1 MVVLKK
7 IKAST
12 LMETLVATV
21 LIIVVFMVASMIL
34 NNLFYNS
41 LKNNTTD
48 VDAYLNE
55 LQYLYANDKL
65 TLPFVEDYE
74 DWSISVTSYKAD
86 QTTIV
91 EFEAININTNTTL
104 LKQVNEINQ

>member
-1 MVVLKK
+1 MVILKK

-12 LMETLVATV
+12 LMETLIATV
-21 LIIVVFMVASMIL
+21 LIIVVFMVASMVL

-41 LKNNTTD
+41 IKNNTTD

-55 LQYLYANDKL
+55 LQYLYHNDKL
-65 TLPFVEDYE
+65 ILPFSEDYE
-74 DWSISVTSYKAD
+74 DWNISVSFYKTD

-91 EFEAININTNTTL
+91 EFEAINTNTNTTL
-104 LKQVNEINQ
+104 SKQIHEVDQ